1 MPNPAAAEEEQ
12 EEGRTPAPVAYC
24 TGLACPIGQAHRKR
38 VLDTDAEVLSRL
50 LADIRL
56 CLDKVGENA
65 NRLLRSGGG
74 TTWDDQ
80 LSASCTGLFRACL
93 HMYSAFEEGLNFT
106 DDVQRGMQDVACA
119 ECSARSVLSIFG
131 TFPQAHRETAM
142 DMDGGNDGGM
152 EGVAED
158 SGEQGGAGDG
168 ASDAAARSIVPD
180 CHDPAHPMHAG
191 AIMHLELLLSTLDA
205 LREEMIDERNAQ
217 GISSG
222 PGMGIAS
229 VGQRQHRLCS
239 TDDAAMR
246 QARLTGWM
254 QSRKRRCTELMA
266 GQGWANSA

>member
-1 MPNPAAAEEEQ
+1 M
-12 EEGRTPAPVAYC
+12 
-24 TGLACPIGQAHRKR
+24 
-38 VLDTDAEVLSRL
+38 LDTDAEGLSRL

-74 TTWDDQ
+74 TAWDAQ

-119 ECSARSVLSIFG
+119 ECSARSVLSIFEA
-131 TFPQAHRETAM
+131 FPQAHPETAM
-142 DMDGGNDGGM
+142 DTDGDAEGGNEGGGV
-152 EGVAED
+152 EWVAED
-158 SGEQGGAGDG
+158 SGEKGGAGDG
-168 ASDAAARSIVPD
+168 ASDAAAQSIVPN

-191 AIMHLELLLSTLDA
+191 VIMHLELLLSTLDA
-205 LREEMIDERNAQ
+205 LREEMIDEWNAQ
-217 GISSG
+217 GISAG
-222 PGMGIAS
+222 PGMGRAS
-229 VGQRQHRLCS
+229 VGQGQHRLCS

-266 GQGWANSA
+266 GQGWPGSA